1 MSNWATSSEQQEQPL
16 LCIATDTKTLCDR
29 FSLILKSYD
38 VVLALESSL
47 GGVFYGLGLLLLPA
61 YIQSNVLL
69 FINKHTP
76 HNLEVQMAFWKG

>member
-1 MSNWATSSEQQEQPL
+1 M
-16 LCIATDTKTLCDR
+16 
-29 FSLILKSYD
+29 LKSYD

-76 HNLEVQMAFWKG
+76 HNLEAQMAFWKG